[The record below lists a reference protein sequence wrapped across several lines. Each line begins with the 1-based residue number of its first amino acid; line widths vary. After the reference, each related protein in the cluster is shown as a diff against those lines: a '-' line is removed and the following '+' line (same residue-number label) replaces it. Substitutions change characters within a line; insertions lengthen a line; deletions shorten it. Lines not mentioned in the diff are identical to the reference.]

1 MTGNLSDNCV
11 HQRQHC
17 LCLKFMDD
25 KSFIFF
31 DCNPHARLTACCWQ
45 RKYKVL
51 LTTCKGF
58 CFLAREKLVSLGFSL
73 KTKSSNEMKTI
84 SLHQTL
90 LWLMWMSNMVM
101 WKYVGVQLAK
111 YCLLRLSILWHYP
124 PCPPI
129 ILQHVSCWTLL
140 SFHYSSHHLHV
151 WVGAK
156 YINQFRGT
164 IINFNLPQQ

>member
-124 PCPPI
+124 P
-129 ILQHVSCWTLL
+129 VSA
-140 SFHYSSHHLHV
+140 HHLATCFV
-151 WVGAK
+151 LNITFISLLISPLTCVGWSK
-156 YINQFRGT
+156 IYKSVSGN
-164 IINFNLPQQ
+164 NHKL